1 MRNVKMNYYNFSLIF
16 DFDRDTDP
24 EIYLDSL
31 YEAGCGDAIVGIA
44 EKGSIAL
51 DFIRESDSAYQAVNS
66 AIQQVKLV
74 IPTAILVQVSPDL
87 VGVLELS
94 EIFEC
99 TKQNIQK
106 YVNQD
111 NFPKPFF
118 KGSQAI
124 WHLDEVL
131 QWFGVKN
138 EEKVDLKLLEIAQLV
153 RSINLT
159 LEIKK
164 ANNKILKQAQDL
176 VAI

>member
-1 MRNVKMNYYNFSLIF
+1 MNYYYFSLIF
-16 DFDRDTDP
+16 DFKDQTDP

-31 YEAGCGDAIVGIA
+31 YEAGCGDALIGIA
-44 EKGSIAL
+44 EKGSMAL
-51 DFIRESDSAYQAVNS
+51 DFMRKSDSAYQGVYS
-66 AIQQVKLV
+66 AIQQVKSV
-74 IPTAILVQVSPDL
+74 IPNAVLIKVSPDI

-106 YVNQD
+106 YVNKES
-111 NFPKPFF
+111 FPKAFY

-131 QWFGVKN
+131 EWFLINK
-138 EEKVDLKLLEIAQLV
+138 EEKVDTSLLDIARLA
-153 RSINLT
+153 RSINLS
-159 LEIKK
+159 LETKK
-164 ANNKILKQAQDL
+164 ANVEIFKQAQEL

>member
-1 MRNVKMNYYNFSLIF
+1 MNYYNFSLIF
-16 DFDRDTDP
+16 DFDREIDP

-31 YEAGCGDAIVGIA
+31 YEAGCGDAILGIA

-51 DFIRESDSAYQAVNS
+51 DFMRQSDSAYQAVYS
-66 AIQQVKLV
+66 AIQQVKSV
-74 IPTAILVQVSPDL
+74 IPKALLMQVFPDL

-106 YVNQD
+106 YVNQ
-111 NFPKPFF
+111 NTFPKPFF

-131 QWFGVKN
+131 VWFCLKN
-138 EEKVDLKLLEIAQLV
+138 QEKVDLKLLEIAQLA
-153 RSINLT
+153 RNINLT
-159 LEIKK
+159 LETRK
-164 ANNKILKQAQDL
+164 ANDKILKQAQEL

>member
-1 MRNVKMNYYNFSLIF
+1 MNYYNFSLIF
-16 DFDRDTDP
+16 DFDQEIDP

-44 EKGSIAL
+44 EKGSITL
-51 DFIRESDSAYQAVNS
+51 DFIRQSNSAYQAVYS
-66 AIQQVKLV
+66 AIQQVKSV
-74 IPTAILVQVSPDL
+74 IPSAILIQVAPDL
-87 VGVLELS
+87 VDVLELS

-118 KGSQAI
+118 KGYQTI

-131 QWFGVKN
+131 EWFKLKN
-138 EEKVDLKLLEIAQLV
+138 QEKVDVKLLEIAQLT
-153 RSINLT
+153 RNINLT
-159 LEIKK
+159 LETKK
-164 ANNKILKQAQDL
+164 ANDKILKQAQEL

>member
-1 MRNVKMNYYNFSLIF
+1 MNYYNFSLIF
-16 DFDRDTDP
+16 NFDEEIDP
-24 EIYLDSL
+24 EIYLDAL
-31 YEAGCGDAIVGIA
+31 YEAGCGDAIIGIG
-44 EKGSIAL
+44 EKGSIAV
-51 DFIRESDSAYQAVNS
+51 DFMRESNSGYQGVYS
-66 AIQQVKLV
+66 AIQQVKSV
-74 IPTAILVQVSPDL
+74 IPTAILIQVSPDL

-111 NFPKPFF
+111 TFPKPFF

-131 QWFGVKN
+131 EWFRVKKK
-138 EEKVDLKLLEIAQLV
+138 EKVDLKLLEIAKLA
-153 RSINLT
+153 RNINLM
-159 LEIKK
+159 LETKK
-164 ANNKILKQAQDL
+164 ANDTILKQAQEL

>member
-1 MRNVKMNYYNFSLIF
+1 MNYYDFGLIF
-16 DFDRDTDP
+16 DFKDKTDP

-31 YEAGCGDAIVGIA
+31 YEAGCGDAVIGIA

-51 DFIRESDSAYQAVNS
+51 DFMRKSDSAYQAVYS
-66 AIQQVKLV
+66 AIQQVKSV
-74 IPTAILVQVSPDL
+74 IPNVVLIQVSPDI
-87 VGVLELS
+87 VGVLELT

-106 YVNQD
+106 YVNKES
-111 NFPKPFF
+111 FPKAFF

-131 QWFGVKN
+131 EWFLIDK
-138 EEKVDLKLLEIAQLV
+138 EEKVDTNLLDVARLA
-153 RSINLT
+153 RSINLS
-159 LEIKK
+159 LETKK
-164 ANNKILKQAQDL
+164 ANVEIFKQAQEL